1 MGREILK
8 ELGCDDRA
16 AGVEVASHRGLRVW
30 GDPAPIVVV
39 LASRGR
45 AALLLTSKA
54 LQERRV
60 SAENGRIA
68 ARRALLLVLATLI
81 VACGVCAAGADA
93 APTASLLAP
102 AGVCGPAADRLNLD
116 AATAERAM
124 LCLTNYARRHSG
136 RKPLAIN
143 ALLARAGQ
151 VKLAADVSCGDFSH
165 SPCGQ
170 PFQSVF
176 GSYVSG
182 ASWYTIGENIAWS
195 TGRYGTPRQ
204 TMNSW
209 LNSPEHLQN
218 ILDSAFHDLGI
229 GYLSG
234 QSFQGTTGATL
245 WSQEFGGRSRAA
257 FR

>member
-1 MGREILK
+1 
-8 ELGCDDRA
+8 
-16 AGVEVASHRGLRVW
+16 V
-30 GDPAPIVVV
+30 GDPAPGVVV

-45 AALLLTSKA
+45 TACFLTSRA

-60 SAENGRIA
+60 SAENGSIA
-68 ARRALLLVLATLI
+68 ARRALLLVLATLV

-124 LCLTNYARRHSG
+124 LCLTNYARRHAG
-136 RKPLAIN
+136 RKPLAVN

-151 VKLAADVSCGDFSH
+151 AKLAADLSCGDFSH

-182 ASWYTIGENIAWS
+182 ASWYKIGENIAWG

-204 TMNSW
+204 TMNGW

-229 GYLSG
+229 GYLAG